1 MVLTRPTEPGSVDLP
16 QPFECGPALFVVL
29 HAHAPARGASRH
41 SLLGMTA
48 VTIGRGDPPSVRR
61 VPTPN
66 GCELE
71 LRLADPRA
79 SARHARLIRAGED
92 WQLEDCGSRNGSFVN
107 GEPTRRALLAEGD
120 LIEMGSTFLSFG
132 ACGTLAALDVHAI
145 EGTILP
151 ELAHT
156 FAGLAVVARAGE
168 CVLVRGESG
177 SGKEL
182 VARRVHELSGRRGP
196 FVAVNCGALPES
208 MVEAELFGHRRG
220 AFSGATSDRA
230 GLVRSSSGGTLFLDE
245 IGDLRLGSQAALL
258 RVLQEHVVTPVGSDA
273 PEPVDLRVVCATHR
287 DLEAL
292 VARGGFRADLLAR
305 LRGFVV
311 ELPALRHRRVDLGL
325 LVAALLRKHVPAP
338 APRPALSSSA
348 ARALL
353 TYDWPS
359 NVRELE
365 KCLTTALALAE
376 GGTIRSAHLP
386 EALRAPTLP
395 PAPLRAHDVVAVGE
409 PRRDR
414 LTRLMREHEG
424 NIAAV
429 ARALGKARTQV
440 HRWLDRYQLDPD
452 DFRP

>member
-1 MVLTRPTEPGSVDLP
+1 V
-16 QPFECGPALFVVL
+16 
-29 HAHAPARGASRH
+29 
-41 SLLGMTA
+41 
-48 VTIGRGDPPSVRR
+48 
-61 VPTPN
+61 
-66 GCELE
+66 LE

-79 SARHARLIRAGED
+79 SAQHARLVRAGAD
-92 WQLEDCGSRNGSFVN
+92 WQLEDCGSRNGTFLN
-107 GEPTRRALLAEGD
+107 GEPVKRERLADGD
-120 LIEMGSTFLSFG
+120 LVEVGSTFLSFG
-132 ACGTLAALDVHAI
+132 ACVASLAALDAYATQ
-145 EGTILP
+145 GTISP

-156 FAGLAVVARAGE
+156 LAGLAVVARASE

-220 AFSGATSDRA
+220 AFSGATADRV

-258 RVLQEHVVTPVGSDA
+258 RLLQEHVVTPVGSDA

-287 DLEAL
+287 DLDEL
-292 VARGGFRADLLAR
+292 VERGEFRGDLLAR

-311 ELPALRHRRVDLGL
+311 QLPALRHRRVDMGL
-325 LVAALLRKHVPAP
+325 LVAAILRKYVPVP
-338 APRPALSSSA
+338 EERPAFSSSA

-353 TYDWPS
+353 TYDWPF

-376 GGTIRSAHLP
+376 GGPIRSEHLP
-386 EALRAPTLP
+386 ETLRAPAP
-395 PAPLRAHDVVAVGE
+395 SSPPLRALEVVAIGE
-409 PRRDR
+409 PRRER

-424 NIAAV
+424 NVAAV
-429 ARALGKARTQV
+429 ARVLGKARTQV

-452 DFRP
+452 DFRR